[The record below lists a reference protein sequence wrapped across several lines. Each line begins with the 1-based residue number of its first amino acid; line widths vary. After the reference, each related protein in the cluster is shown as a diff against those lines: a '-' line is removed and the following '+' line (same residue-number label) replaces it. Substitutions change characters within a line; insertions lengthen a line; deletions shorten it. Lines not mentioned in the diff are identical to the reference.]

1 MAVAG
6 LGNSVTQLASNH
18 LLAQQVQSG
27 RQGVAYGIKQSAIP
41 IASMLAGLALP
52 VLGLTLGWRATFL
65 LGALGV
71 IPVALLL
78 RRLHQG
84 QRRARGPR
92 AGDVPVGTLA
102 LLSLGSGLGA
112 VASSGLTTF
121 TVVSAVEHG
130 FAPEAAGLLLTAGS
144 VFGIAA
150 RILSGWLADRTGHGS
165 LLLASG
171 LLGGGVIGYLGLAVA
186 GPEWLVVLATLV
198 AFAGGWGWPGLV
210 LLATART
217 NPRAPATAM
226 AITRIGPAFGNI
238 VGPIV
243 FGAVAAGAGYSL
255 AWLISAAVAV
265 LASMLIVVARGRL
278 VGHRTAAAKE

>member
-1 MAVAG
+1 
-6 LGNSVTQLASNH
+6 
-18 LLAQQVQSG
+18 
-27 RQGVAYGIKQSAIP
+27 
-41 IASMLAGLALP
+41 
-52 VLGLTLGWRATFL
+52 
-65 LGALGV
+65 
-71 IPVALLL
+71 
-78 RRLHQG
+78 
-84 QRRARGPR
+84 
-92 AGDVPVGTLA
+92 VPVGTLA

-186 GPEWLVVLATLV
+186 GPDWLVVLATLV

-278 VGHRTAAAKE
+278 VGHRTAAVTK